1 RLVMF
6 LKRPGGQAQFSAY
19 LIPEAG
25 TTARLAGL
33 LEWLPGNIANDLS
46 LETMAERAGM
56 TPRTFSRVFTR
67 DLGMSPARYVERVRV
82 EAARALL
89 QDEAITIGQVAKLC
103 GFRHPETLRR
113 AFQRHLSVSPQEY
126 AERFARKSL
135 AAAI

>member
-1 RLVMF
+1 
-6 LKRPGGQAQFSAY
+6 
-19 LIPEAG
+19 
-25 TTARLAGL
+25 
-33 LEWLPGNIANDLS
+33 
-46 LETMAERAGM
+46 M
-56 TPRTFSRVFTR
+56 TPRTFSRVFSR

-89 QDEAITIGQVAKLC
+89 QDEALAIGQVAALC

-135 AAAI
+135 LPAN

>member
-1 RLVMF
+1 
-6 LKRPGGQAQFSAY
+6 KRPGGQAQFSAY

-25 TTARLAGL
+25 TTARLTGL